1 MSALHTCASSN
12 MLCGMRP
19 ALSTPYCSSRCP
31 SSSSSPFSYH
41 PFALSPPYRTRA
53 LSDGAV
59 LGGSATSPP
68 MPGASPG
75 APGVETTRMS
85 STGSLLFP
93 AQGAV
98 SRPPSPSSRAENASL
113 TPEQQGVQ
121 GLIEEPQA
129 ARAAAA
135 DTASASVAGNATS
148 SLERPPVQ
156 LYRVP
161 TSGPWGSL
169 GELQPT
175 EAVVQ
180 TGQSPDRISAAR
192 TEQSPST
199 LGTFFDVVEALGGN
213 FSVPGTGVSAAGAV
227 GAAGTLAA
235 GGGTA
240 AGGTGLLRCT
250 ALLNREL
257 LQDVSRVCL
266 PLF

>member
-1 MSALHTCASSN
+1 
-12 MLCGMRP
+12 
-19 ALSTPYCSSRCP
+19 
-31 SSSSSPFSYH
+31 
-41 PFALSPPYRTRA
+41 
-53 LSDGAV
+53 
-59 LGGSATSPP
+59 
-68 MPGASPG
+68 MPGASSG

-98 SRPPSPSSRAENASL
+98 SRSPSPSSRAENASL
-113 TPEQQGVQ
+113 PPEQQGVQ
-121 GLIEEPQA
+121 GLIEEPQV

-135 DTASASVAGNATS
+135 DPASASVAGNVTS

-180 TGQSPDRISAAR
+180 TGQSPDRMSVAR
-192 TEQSPST
+192 IEQASRR
-199 LGTFFDVVEALGGN
+199 LHAMFDAVQALGGN
-213 FSVPGTGVSAAGAV
+213 FSVPGTGVAAAAV
-227 GAAGTLAA
+227 GAADTLAA

-240 AGGTGLLRCT
+240 AGGAGLLRCT

-257 LQDVSRVCL
+257 LQDVSRVCVAVVL
-266 PLF
+266 MHVDVCR